1 MESIE
6 ATGRSAE
13 AVAPPPAPPVPSP
26 AAPVPSPVPPV
37 SPLAALRRH
46 WLVGGVLIVLGALAG
61 VFAGT
66 TRPVTY
72 TAQARL
78 AVGGQEL
85 RNFQIPG
92 FALAAQE
99 VASNYARYVGLPQS
113 QHDFRTALGSR
124 SAQVLSVA
132 GSPIATSNI
141 VLIEVTATARD
152 VAIAAADNVATRL
165 MTQANVPNTPSTASY
180 LAQYIATSRK
190 LFALQAQLT
199 AAKRVLARLDA
210 AATAAATP
218 TPTPVPPATAGPAP
232 TASAPAVAPVDPKAA
247 KAAFAAQ
254 QVVVDN
260 LQTEISVLSVQQQT
274 LSGQYSTGVTG
285 SSSYTQLVSAQTAV
299 ITVISRDRT
308 LEKYGLAG
316 AVLGVLVALVA
327 AVLLE
332 ARRRRRAARRAGPAP
347 ATPS

>member
-1 MESIE
+1 MSVPARYPEWSPVVSTE
-6 ATGRSAE
+6 ATGQPVGQPVGA
-13 AVAPPPAPPVPSP
+13 PAPV
-26 AAPVPSPVPPV
+26 APPV
-37 SPLAALRRH
+37 SPLTALRRH
-46 WLVGGVLIVLGALAG
+46 WVIGAVLVVLGALVG

-113 QHDFRTALGSR
+113 QHDFRTALGAR
-124 SAQVLSVA
+124 SSQVLSVS

-141 VLIEVTATARD
+141 VLIEVTATGPD

-165 MTQANVPNTPSTASY
+165 MTQANVPNTPSTSSY
-180 LAQYIATSRK
+180 LSQYIATSRK
-190 LFALQAQLT
+190 VYALQAQLT
-199 AAKRVLARLDA
+199 AAKRVLARLDT

-218 TPTPVPPATAGPAP
+218 TPVPSATPGAPAP
-232 TASAPAVAPVDPKAA
+232 VTAPSVNAKAA
-247 KAAFAAQ
+247 QAAFAAQ

-274 LSGQYSTGVTG
+274 LSGQYSSAITG
-285 SSSYTQLVSAQTAV
+285 STSYTQLVSAQTAV
-299 ITVISRDRT
+299 LTVDSRDRT
-308 LEKYGLAG
+308 VEKYGLAG

-332 ARRRRRAARRAGPAP
+332 GRRLRRAARRSPPAP
-347 ATPS
+347 APGR